1 MANHMHQ
8 LIIEGFLGRDVDYR
22 FTDGGTEV
30 ANFSFG
36 STRQYKKGEEIVKET
51 TWMKAVAW
59 GALAKIV
66 NDLCEKGSHVIVTG
80 RLRPSKDGSGSPEVF
95 EKKDG
100 SFGANFEMTVTEIR
114 ILKGKNGTGEATV
127 TGEVSGTAEDDSFPF

>member
-1 MANHMHQ
+1 MANHIQYMMY
-8 LIIEGFLGRDVDYR
+8 EGFLGRDVDYR

-36 STRQYKKGEEIVKET
+36 STRQYKKGEEVVKET
-51 TWMKAVAW
+51 TWIKAVAW

-80 RLRPSKDGSGSPEVF
+80 RLRPGKDGKGSPEVF
-95 EKKDG
+95 EKSDG
-100 SFGANFEMTVTEIR
+100 SWGANYEMTVTEIR
-114 ILKGKNGTGEATV
+114 ILKGKAGTGEAPV
-127 TGEVSGTAEDDSFPF
+127 TATKTDDDEFPF